1 MHIKSIET
9 LTIDTN
15 LLNELPE
22 QIGQMRS
29 LTSLSARNNQ
39 LSSLPDTV
47 SALVSLKSLN
57 LDSNQLSILPVD
69 ALACLTALT
78 SLGLASNQLVTPPF
92 ELFRTSTLTSVSL
105 AGNPGLMS
113 PPPRLTNDESR
124 KEEVIEFLRREA
136 FCIRSG
142 RSFSFTCPYPL
153 CRRLLVCD
161 CALDPN
167 PLCRHMLFFGIRLVR
182 EDRELVALRFLQ
194 PSALN
199 PQPSTLN
206 PKQARSQGQGGNH
219 VSPRGATGRRDH

>member
-39 LSSLPDTV
+39 LSSLPNTV

-78 SLGLASNQLVTPPF
+78 LLGLASNQLLTPPF

-142 RSFSFTCPYPL
+142 RSSSCTCPNPL
-153 CRRLLVCD
+153 RRCKHVFD
-161 CALDPN
+161 CALEPN
-167 PLCRHMLFFGIRLVR
+167 PFRSFMYFFRKRLVR
-182 EDRELVALRFLQ
+182 EEGEVCAL
-194 PSALN
+194 
-199 PQPSTLN
+199 
-206 PKQARSQGQGGNH
+206 
-219 VSPRGATGRRDH
+219 